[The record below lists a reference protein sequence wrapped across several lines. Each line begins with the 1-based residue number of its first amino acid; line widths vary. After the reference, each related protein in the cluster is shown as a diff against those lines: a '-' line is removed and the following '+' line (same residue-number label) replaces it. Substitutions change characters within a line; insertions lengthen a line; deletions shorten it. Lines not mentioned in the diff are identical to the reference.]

1 MAVLAAEPIRTG
13 ALNPAR
19 DLGGGWPPLAE
30 WEPSGMEGAEVE
42 RREEV
47 PSDEALMAAFQ
58 RGDRGAY
65 RTLVDRHAGEIL
77 NYVGRLVG
85 DRGWAEDLT
94 QDVFLRLWLKGST
107 FKAESKLSTWLYRVA
122 RNACLDFLKRRKH
135 EPRLRDPAPGP
146 ASSSE
151 YPALR
156 LETADPMGGPERA
169 LERAEVK
176 ERVEAAI
183 ASLPERFRAPF
194 VLCVLQG
201 LSYEEAGAALGCSVK
216 TVSSRLSR
224 ARTRFRKAVGP
235 YLDDQAPPSARG
247 GAR

>member
-1 MAVLAAEPIRTG
+1 
-13 ALNPAR
+13 
-19 DLGGGWPPLAE
+19 
-30 WEPSGMEGAEVE
+30 MEGAEVE

-47 PSDEALMAAFQ
+47 PSDEALMASFQ
-58 RGDRGAY
+58 GGDRGAY

-77 NYVGRLVG
+77 NYATRLVG

-156 LETADPMGGPERA
+156 LEAEDPAGGPERA
-169 LERAEVK
+169 LERAELRG
-176 ERVEAAI
+176 RVEAAI
-183 ASLPERFRAPF
+183 AALPERFRAPF

-201 LSYEEAGAALGCSVK
+201 LSYDEAGAVLGCSVK

-224 ARTRFRKAVGP
+224 ARTRFRKAVAP
-235 YLDDQAPPSARG
+235 YLDDRDNGGRAR
-247 GAR
+247 